1 MKIEE
6 IRVMRIEMDETEY
19 ETMRLALTRVAEIDT
34 GRLGIEAA
42 KMDSDFQRYDSDR
55 SAIANWQAD

>member
-19 ETMRLALTRVAEIDT
+19 ETMRLALTRAAQTDS
-34 GRLGIEAA
+34 GRLAIEAA
-42 KMDSDFQRYDSDR
+42 KMDMDFQRYDSDR